1 MNKSKGFNQK
11 KMIKNRINKI
21 QMRIFADVSTL
32 WIWLISTLNTIVN
45 FSLTDITSVIQL
57 IMSVLGIIWLAVR
70 IYNSI
75 VNDRLDRKIKRR
87 DLKEEE

>member
-1 MNKSKGFNQK
+1 
-11 KMIKNRINKI
+11 
-21 QMRIFADVSTL
+21 MRIFADVSTL